1 MEKHNHIVY
10 YNGVRVFPEHASNI
24 GFNNN
29 DITKYSK
36 YICKCGSIFCN
47 RESTKALH
55 INSSKHKRYIINN
68 PVLKNTEMF
77 ELYRV

>member
-10 YNGVRVFPEHASNI
+10 YKGERVFPEYASNI

-29 DITKYSK
+29 DITHYSK

-47 RESTKALH
+47 RTATFTAH
-55 INSSKHKRYIINN
+55 IRSSKHERYIKNN
-68 PVLKNTEMF
+68 PLLKNTEMF